1 MQTSATAR
9 NEGGKEGMMGRRLVS
24 SLVAAGIALGLAAAA
39 LPAAADEMHY
49 KIPFS
54 FKVNG
59 ATLPPGTYI
68 VSNELNVLVVRGV
81 GLSRGA
87 VAVTNPLASRD
98 DSGALLVFHRYGNVY
113 LLRPAF
119 PSALPPGTRSQFDVN
134 AIFRPLASRAG

>member
-1 MQTSATAR
+1 
-9 NEGGKEGMMGRRLVS
+9 MGRRLVA

-113 LLRPAF
+113 LLRQAWLGGGSGREIPRSRLEKELMEGSRPDVAAVKVERVVI
-119 PSALPPGTRSQFDVN
+119 PSL
-134 AIFRPLASRAG
+134 

>member
-1 MQTSATAR
+1 
-9 NEGGKEGMMGRRLVS
+9 MGRKLIS
-24 SLVAAGIALGLAAAA
+24 SLVAAGMALGLAVAAVPVAAA
-39 LPAAADEMHY
+39 EMHY

-59 ATLPPGTYI
+59 ASLPPGTYI

-98 DSGALLVFHRYGNVY
+98 DSGAQLVFHKYGDLY
-113 LLRPAF
+113 ILRQAWLGEGGGREIP
-119 PSALPPGTRSQFDVN
+119 RS
-134 AIFRPLASRAG
+134 RLERELMEGSRADVAAVKVERVVVPSL